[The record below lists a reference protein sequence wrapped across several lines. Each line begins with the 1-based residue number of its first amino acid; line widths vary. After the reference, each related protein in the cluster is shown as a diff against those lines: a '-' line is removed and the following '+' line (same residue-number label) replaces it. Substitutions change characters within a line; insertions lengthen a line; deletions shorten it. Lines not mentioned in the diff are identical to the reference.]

1 MIAMDKSIRVGP
13 KKPSMSINT
22 KVAEGKP
29 SKTENCTPHNPTG
42 SRTISG
48 GQGVHGM
55 PLMSAA
61 AAKVK

>member
-1 MIAMDKSIRVGP
+1 MRVGN
-13 KKPSMSINT
+13 KKPAM
-22 KVAEGKP
+22 KVKTTVSVGKP
-29 SKTENCTPHNPTG
+29 SKTEDAKPHTTSG
-42 SRTISG
+42 SKTVSG